1 MFILQE
7 PYFFKN
13 QDRYYL
19 FKLSVLST
27 MKYIHLLLVL
37 AITATAVA
45 QQQRFDLEWK
55 GSTSYV
61 VGKKS
66 IDVPSFTNGFYF
78 EDGQIKFSSILST
91 NGNIDPLSATFSNI
105 QTQPISQN
113 ELLDLDLNSIPND
126 AGMVL
131 KNALSRKRNYTQVF
145 INPIYRTATGYVKV
159 NSFTVNYNTTTPVS
173 SLVNAKNSGFANSA
187 LASGEWYRFKVT
199 QTGVHE
205 IDSQFLSDLGINV
218 LEIDPRAIKIYGQGG
233 TSLPLINEEN
243 RFFDPAEIAITV
255 TGAQDG
261 RFDNVDRILFYGV
274 ATDTEYVAENDSF
287 INPYSDESFYYI
299 NVSGTAGKRIFP
311 QVQPTAQPT
320 VTYDQYLATRFYEVD
335 ERNIGLIGRIWYG
348 ERFSIEPEQT
358 FDFKFENLVTS
369 RPATLRVTT
378 GSVSEINT
386 SMSYAVNGQPV
397 GSTNYAGLANDD
409 ISIARRGLFF
419 RQNISL
425 TGDDVSVSLTYNNG
439 GNPAS
444 QGYLDYIWIDA
455 YQQLTGTGS
464 QFKFTVPAAA
474 TASGVGQY
482 QIDNASNIT
491 EVWDITDR
499 FNCTKIENE
508 NGDALF
514 SFNSSLGDSRTYIAI
529 DPSDLYRPEV
539 VREGRVANQN
549 LKGTIFTDASGTF
562 NDIDYLIIT
571 PQFLQSQAQ
580 RLANY
585 HTRESNLNTKV
596 VLLQDIYNEFSEG
609 KQDISAIRNFVKY
622 VYDNAS
628 DPSQRVQYLN
638 MFGDTSY
645 DYKDRLPVEDNI
657 VPSFLSA
664 NSTSLVSSYVT
675 DDFFTYMDP
684 QEGDVATNNLMDIAV
699 GRMIVSTVQ
708 EAREAVDKIESYT
721 AIPAFDPWRNNVTL
735 IGDDVDIPGDAILQE
750 SVNELGDDIFAN
762 RPDYNVRKIL
772 LDSYNQVNSAGGP
785 RYPDAV
791 EDIKNA
797 FEQGSLV
804 INYFGHGNEDG
815 LAEEFVINQSVVE
828 GLRNQNTLPLFIAVT
843 CEYTRYDNPQ
853 RVSGGELMY
862 LNATGGAIA
871 LVATNRLI
879 FINVG
884 VTLND
889 TLDQYLFG
897 FENVEPISMAEA
909 LRLAKTD
916 PSLATNGT
924 RRVVAF
930 VGDPALKLAF
940 PSPRVVLTQI
950 NNQPINSAT
959 NLRALDPV
967 SLSGAVQGIS
977 GNLLS
982 DYNGTVS
989 ITLFD
994 KEIERTT
1001 IGNDGVVINGTLEQI
1016 DFKQQGEV
1024 LFRGQATVEN
1034 GLFTVDF
1041 IMPRD
1046 TQIPLGNGRVSFYA
1060 KRNNEPEDQNGFSEQ
1075 LIVGG
1080 INENA
1085 AQDDVGPEIELFMND
1100 TNFVSGGITDPNP
1113 FLLVFLEDMSGIN
1126 TASGIGHD
1134 IIGILDGDE
1143 SNPFIL
1149 NDYYEAAVDD
1159 FTSGKVYFPL
1169 RDIAPGLHTLTVRAW
1184 DTYNNSS
1191 TQEIQFVVSGSDGIE
1206 LTRVLNYP
1214 NPFTT
1219 YTEFWF
1225 NHNRPFE
1232 PLEVQVQVL
1241 TVTGKIV
1248 WTTNQVITTTGFTS
1262 REITWNGFDDFGQRL
1277 GKGVYIYK
1285 ITVKS
1290 TLSSEIASKIEKLV
1304 IL

>member
-1 MFILQE
+1 
-7 PYFFKN
+7 
-13 QDRYYL
+13 
-19 FKLSVLST
+19 
-27 MKYIHLLLVL
+27 MKYLILCLFLVI
-37 AITATAVA
+37 AGVTAG
-45 QQQRFDLEWK
+45 QQQRVELKWQGTTTLTIGK
-55 GSTSYV
+55 NSTT
-61 VGKKS
+61 
-66 IDVPSFTNGFYF
+66 VPYF
-78 EDGQIKFSSILST
+78 EDGFSFESGQIKFSGILST
-91 NGNIDPLSATFSNI
+91 NGKIDPLSASFSEI
-105 QTQPISQN
+105 ETQILSES
-113 ELLDLDLNSIPND
+113 ELYDLDKNNLPED
-126 AGMVL
+126 AGMML
-131 KNALSRKRNYTQVF
+131 RSALSRKRNYTQLYL
-145 INPIYRTATGYVKV
+145 NPIYKSGNSYVRV
-159 NSFTVNYNTTTPVS
+159 NAFTVNYKEKEPEIVAKS
-173 SLVNAKNSGFANSA
+173 SQFTNSV
-187 LASGEWYRFKVT
+187 LATGDWYRFKVE

-205 IDSQFLSDLGINV
+205 IDAGFLSDLGIDVNS
-218 LEIDPRAIKIYGQGG
+218 IDPRAIKIYGQGG
-233 TSLPLINEEN
+233 TSLPLINQEN
-243 RFFDPAEIAITV
+243 EFYDPAEIAITV
-255 TGAQDG
+255 TGAADG
-261 RFDNVDRILFYGV
+261 RFDSTDRILFYGV
-274 ATDTEYVAENDSF
+274 ATDSEYVAENDSF
-287 INPYSDESFYYI
+287 INPYTDDSFYYI
-299 NVSGTAGKRIFP
+299 NVSGAPGKRIFNQLP
-311 QVQPTAQPT
+311 PSGSPT
-320 VTYDQYLATRFYEVD
+320 VTYTEYLATRFYEKD
-335 ERNIGLIGRIWYG
+335 ERNIGQIGRIWYG
-348 ERFSIEPEQT
+348 ERFAIEPEQT
-358 FDFKFENLVTS
+358 FTFEFDNLVTT
-369 RPATLRVTT
+369 RPASLRVTT
-378 GSVSEINT
+378 GSVSDVNT
-386 SMSYAVNGQPV
+386 SMSIAVNGTPA
-397 GSTNYAGLANDD
+397 GITSFTGLANDD
-409 ISIARRGLFF
+409 ISIARRGLYV
-419 RQNISL
+419 NSNLNL
-425 TGDDVSVSLTYNNG
+425 TGDNVSVTLAYNNA

-444 QGYLDYIWIDA
+444 QGYLDYIWLQA
-455 YQQLTGTGS
+455 YQELTGTGS
-464 QFKFTVPAAA
+464 QYIFTVPEAA
-474 TASGVGQY
+474 TAAGVGQY
-482 QIDNASNIT
+482 QITNATAIT
-491 EVWDITDR
+491 EVWDVTDR
-499 FNCTKIENE
+499 FNITKIENT
-508 NGDALF
+508 DASSLF
-514 SFNSSLGDSRTYIAI
+514 SFNSSLGSVKKYVAI
-529 DPSDLYRPEV
+529 DPSDYFKPV
-539 VREGRVANQN
+539 AVRDSRVSNQN
-549 LKGTIFTDASGTF
+549 LKGTVFNDSSGNF
-562 NDIDYLIIT
+562 KDIDYLIIS
-571 PQFLQSQAQ
+571 PSFLQGQAR

-585 HTRESNLNTKV
+585 HIRESNLNVKV
-596 VLLQDIYNEFSEG
+596 VLLEQIYSEFSEG
-609 KQDISAIRNFVKY
+609 RRDISAIRNFVKY

-628 DPSQRVQYLN
+628 DPSRRVRYLN

-645 DYKDRLPVEDNI
+645 DYKDRIAVQDNI

-675 DDFFTYMDP
+675 DDFYTYMDP

-708 EAREAVDKIESYT
+708 EASDAVNKIESYT

-735 IGDDVDIPGDAILQE
+735 IGDDVDIPGDAILQK

-791 EDIKNA
+791 DDIKNA

-828 GLRNQNTLPLFIAVT
+828 NLRNQNTLPLFIAVT

-853 RVSGGELMY
+853 RVSGGERMY
-862 LNATGGAIA
+862 LNANGGAIA

-884 VTLND
+884 VTLNE

-916 PSLATNGT
+916 PSLASNGT

-940 PSPRVVLTQI
+940 PSPRVVLTQV
-950 NNQPINSAT
+950 NDQPITSAAP
-959 NLRALDPV
+959 LRALDRV
-967 SLSGAVQGIS
+967 KLSGEVQSIA
-977 GNLLS
+977 GNLI
-982 DYNGTVS
+982 DTYNGTIS

-1001 IGNDGVVINGTLEQI
+1001 LGNDGVIINGTLEQI
-1016 DFKQQGEV
+1016 NFNQLGEV
-1024 LFRGQATVEN
+1024 LFRGQASVEN
-1034 GLFTVDF
+1034 GLFTVEF
-1041 IMPRD
+1041 VMPRD
-1046 TQIPLGNGRVSFYA
+1046 TQIPVGNGRLSFYA
-1060 KRNNEPEDQNGFSEQ
+1060 KRENQPEDQNGFSQ
-1075 LIVGG
+1075 QVIVGG

-1085 AQDDVGPEIELFMND
+1085 AEDNLGPEIELFMND
-1100 TNFVSGGITDPNP
+1100 RNFVSGGVTDANP
-1113 FLLVFLEDMSGIN
+1113 FLLAFLSDLNGIN

-1149 NDYYEAAVDD
+1149 NDYYEADVDD
-1159 FTSGKVYFPL
+1159 FTRGKVYFPL
-1169 RDIAPGLHTLTVRAW
+1169 RDIEPGLHTLTVRAW

-1191 TQEIQFVVSGSDGIE
+1191 TQEIQFLVAGNEGVE

-1248 WTTNQVITTTGFTS
+1248 WTTNRVITTTGFTS
-1262 REITWNGFDDFGQRL
+1262 REITWDGSDDFGQRL

-1290 TLSSEIASKIEKLV
+1290 TLSNEKASKIEKLV